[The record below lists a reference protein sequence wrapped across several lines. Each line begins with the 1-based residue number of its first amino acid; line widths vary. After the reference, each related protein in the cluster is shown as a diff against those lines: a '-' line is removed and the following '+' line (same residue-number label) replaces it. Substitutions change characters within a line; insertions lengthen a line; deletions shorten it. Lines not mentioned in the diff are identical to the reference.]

1 MVKKPGGWRRQ
12 HRAAANRRGG
22 GQRGSATMELA
33 VAILSLTALLAP
45 LIAGVQVVVTTAR
58 AQEVARAVARQVA
71 RGDDAERA
79 AERAAQALPGA
90 TATVRRD
97 GGDAVVTVEVQLR
110 LPFRLSTSVSR
121 TARTSLE
128 LP

>member
-1 MVKKPGGWRRQ
+1 
-12 HRAAANRRGG
+12 
-22 GQRGSATMELA
+22 MELA

-71 RGDDAERA
+71 RGDDPGRA
-79 AERAAQALPGA
+79 AARGEQALPGA
-90 TATVRRD
+90 SASVARD
-97 GGDAVVTVEVQLR
+97 GGDALVTVTVALR
-110 LPFRLSTSVSR
+110 LPFRLSTTVTR